1 LRRPRL
7 ASVELTIQVRANN
20 LMDLIYKR
28 SVDSQDLTIIREL
41 TDSGQAGVTKASV
54 TIVFNNK
61 DKSKSPAG
69 LSHVDEIT
77 VCRQVSP
84 HLYKQWSVLTW

>member
-1 LRRPRL
+1 MRRRRL
-7 ASVELTIQVRANN
+7 ATVGLKKQVRANN

-28 SVDSQDLTIIREL
+28 SVDSLDLTTIRVL

-84 HLYKQWSVLTW
+84 HLYKQW